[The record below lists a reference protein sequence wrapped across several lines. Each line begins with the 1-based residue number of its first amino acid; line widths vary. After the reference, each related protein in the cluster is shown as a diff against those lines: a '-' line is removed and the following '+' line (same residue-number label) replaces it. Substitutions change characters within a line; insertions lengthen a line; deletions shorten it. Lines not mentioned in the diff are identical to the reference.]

1 MISKE
6 KKVARQDLEHHFR
19 LSYRVADD
27 VAILIA
33 ETAVEITDFKQRK
46 HAKERNNNMK
56 IKNWR

>member
-46 HAKERNNNMK
+46 HAKERNK
-56 IKNWR
+56 